1 MTLEIGTTSN
11 APIDVGNIIFDET
24 YTLRWIDRTEPKEEP
39 KYEEPDK
46 MQVRFRCEFE
56 IINHQPEPGD
66 PDLNGQRVADFFT
79 VSLHEKANFGQVVRA
94 MLGMAPDAKFNDPA
108 FDVDSLCASKN
119 PAGNAGTFR
128 ATIRRKTTGY
138 PKIENPLPVRQRNAA
153 AGTGNEALAATA
165 AGAPALGQPP
175 F

>member
-1 MTLEIGTTSN
+1 MTLQIGTTSN

-56 IINHQPEPGD
+56 IINYRPEPGY

-94 MLGMAPDAKFNDPA
+94 MLGMAPDAKFTDPNY
-108 FDVDSLCASKN
+108 DVDQLCASKN
-119 PAGNAGTFR
+119 PTGNAGVFR
-128 ATIRRKTTGY
+128 ATIRRKATGY
-138 PKIENPLPVRQRNAA
+138 PKIENPLPVRQRTASA
-153 AGTGNEALAATA
+153 PTMNERVASA
-165 AGAPALGQPP
+165 APALGEAP